1 MVLLDDE
8 LHPPVFG
15 APFLGVVVRHGL
27 AAPVAFDGHSII
39 WDIVFVLEIFLHT
52 QSPLF

>member
-15 APFLGVVVRHGL
+15 APLLGAVVRHGL
-27 AAPVAFDGHSII
+27 AAPVAFDGHSMIR
-39 WDIVFVLEIFLHT
+39 DIVFVLEVLLHT